1 MSPFRPRAAGDRPL
15 SFGAQRPLPDRE
27 VLALLCDEPEL
38 LAIADA
44 IAATQDDSEQPNTPG
59 AEWGLGTDGG
69 LALD

>member
-1 MSPFRPRAAGDRPL
+1 
-15 SFGAQRPLPDRE
+15 

-44 IAATQDDSEQPNTPG
+44 IAATQDDSEQPDAPR
-59 AEWGLGTDGG
+59 AEQGLGSDGG